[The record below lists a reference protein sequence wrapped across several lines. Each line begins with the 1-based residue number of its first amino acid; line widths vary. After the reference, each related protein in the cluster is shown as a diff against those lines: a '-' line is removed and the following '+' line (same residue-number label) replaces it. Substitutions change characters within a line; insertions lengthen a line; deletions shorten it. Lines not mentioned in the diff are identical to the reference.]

1 MTEKNLLEILR
12 GYKSETL
19 TEAETLARLKNFSSD
34 AVENFGFA
42 TIDHGRELRQ
52 GFPEVIYAPGKTN
65 EQLKII
71 FKNLYERSTGNLIA
85 SRASR
90 EQFEFLRDDIPAA
103 IFDETARMI
112 YVDRDTSLER
122 DERKKILVVTAGTS
136 DVPVAEEARLTA
148 YLWGNA
154 VDTCYDCGVAGIHR
168 LFAHMDEITSANVI
182 IVVAGMEGALASV
195 IGGLT
200 ARPVIAV
207 PTSVGY
213 GASFNGLAALLAM
226 LNTCAAGVGVVN
238 IDNGFGAGVLAS
250 KINRGS

>member
-1 MTEKNLLEILR
+1 MTEKILLELLR
-12 GYKSETL
+12 KYKAGL
-19 TEAETLARLKNFSSD
+19 VTEEETLAEMKNISLATES
-34 AVENFGFA
+34 FGFA
-42 TIDHGRELRQ
+42 NVDHGREIRQ
-52 GFPEVIYAPGKTN
+52 GFPEVVYSPGKSK

-71 FKNLYERSTGNLIA
+71 FKNLYERSAGNLIA

-90 EQFEFLRDDIPAA
+90 EQFEFLRDEIPAA
-103 IFDETARMI
+103 VFDETARMI
-112 YVDRDTSLER
+112 YVDRDKNLKR
-122 DERKKILVVTAGTS
+122 DERKKILILTAGTS
-136 DVPVAEEARLTA
+136 DIPVAEEARLTA

-154 VDTCYDCGVAGIHR
+154 VSTCYDCGVAGIHR
-168 LFAHMDEITSANVI
+168 LFAHMNEIISANVI

-195 IGGLT
+195 VGGLT

-226 LNTCAAGVGVVN
+226 LNSCAAGVSVVN

-250 KINRGS
+250 KINRVR